1 MLAAGSRHWPLEIAG
16 LLTKG
21 AADCARLRAPGPSL
35 GGVPQIRCS
44 DVLDVVV
51 VAGGIAV
58 IRLLRDIAEAKQ
70 TSEAQIER
78 LNLIAIERNDKL
90 LRQFI
95 KAYQVSLAIG
105 FWQYRIKLLPADQPR
120 LHALT
125 IHECVASRRPS
136 AVLRISS
143 GASAR

>member
-1 MLAAGSRHWPLEIAG
+1 M
-16 LLTKG
+16 LTKL
-21 AADCARLRAPGPSL
+21 AADCARLRAPGPAL
-35 GGVPQIRCS
+35 GGVPQIRCG

-58 IRLLRDIAEAKQ
+58 RVIAEAKR

-78 LNLIAIERNDKL
+78 LNLIAIERNDKF

-95 KAYQVSLAIG
+95 KAYQASLAIR
-105 FWQYRIKLLPADQPR
+105 FRQHRIKLLPADQPR
-120 LHALT
+120 LHAPT
-125 IHECVASRRPS
+125 IHECVASRRPG
-136 AVLRISS
+136 AVLRIGS